1 MVTTA
6 GKVREMLAAMP
17 DDAPVFADVW
27 TVAELVDW
35 IGEIEEVAE
44 DDGDELDP
52 IDLSNPETLRRALA
66 CIPDLWASSGGGA
79 SEEFVSSL
87 LEAFKK
93 RGEACPK

>member
-27 TVAELVDW
+27 TAAELVSWVED
-35 IGEIEEVAE
+35 IEDTAA
-44 DDGDELDP
+44 DNGDHLDP
-52 IDLSNPETLRRALA
+52 IDLTDPETLRRALQ
-66 CIPDLWASSGGGA
+66 CIPDLWASSGDWA
-79 SEEFVSSL
+79 SEEFQSSL

-93 RGEACPK
+93 GGEAC